1 MKKDKLLMQ
10 PDQSSKET
18 QVLYIDGCKESVKYS
33 DQKNPAA
40 VQNIKDTLISSGSI
54 KGRDFLHFLSEYAI
68 IIYRW
73 HLENSIFP
81 VAIYTKSLM
90 KGSSIY
96 GRANDPNY
104 REESSLFISSVHCGT
119 GRER

>member
-18 QVLYIDGCKESVKYS
+18 QVLYIDGCKVSVKYS

-54 KGRDFLHFLSEYAI
+54 KR
-68 IIYRW
+68 
-73 HLENSIFP
+73 P
-81 VAIYTKSLM
+81 
-90 KGSSIY
+90 
-96 GRANDPNY
+96 
-104 REESSLFISSVHCGT
+104 
-119 GRER
+119 